1 MVIAL
6 TAYALRRSQEVV
18 NFPEQLNELLSFF
31 SRNFASDHPFR
42 NIEVISGEPAIPE
55 LYMLGSSDGGL
66 NFAVK
71 EGLGLAFAS
80 YLSPQ
85 MTVPVLRAYKE
96 RFKPSVFMSVPR
108 SIISAIVITA
118 ETDDEAK
125 YLAAP
130 LELLWARMYAG
141 TLMQGQPFPSLEEAH
156 SHVYSSAEK
165 EARKE
170 NRNRF
175 IIGGIKTVSDQLRNL
190 ASETMVDEVMLWE
203 AYTDK
208 VARHKAYKL
217 LADEFKLS
225 STH

>member
-1 MVIAL
+1 MLPNHSSFKVAENFSLLEAAHPGRIDLGIGRASGTDAL

-31 SRNFASDHPFR
+31 SRNFAS
-42 NIEVISGEPAIPE
+42 
-55 LYMLGSSDGGL
+55 
-66 NFAVK
+66 
-71 EGLGLAFAS
+71 

-108 SIISAIVITA
+108 SIVSTIVITA

-156 SHVYSSAEK
+156 SHVYSLAEK